1 MRRSPSL
8 ITLGTSGAI
17 SCQSFGSDEPESTQL
32 LAEGRFDQW
41 LFSAE
46 THPLLA
52 QREPFDLDWLSS
64 GMRRKKRSGRKKR

>member
-17 SCQSFGSDEPESTQL
+17 TCQSFGNDEPESTQL

-46 THPLLA
+46 THPLLES
-52 QREPFDLDWLSS
+52 REPFDIDWLLS
-64 GMRRKKRSGRKKR
+64 GGRRKKRGARKKR